1 MFKCFA
7 KQCRLPPAAF
17 QNLLLKASNQN
28 WKEISHSCCGFFGC
42 CSPKCGNK
50 ILCALLLLLLL
61 LLSPSLTPAKLQPTI
76 LKNFSNVAYYIIIIR
91 RQSPISSYLYQVC
104 LARFLFPAQINIRN
118 SKLKH
123 IHSTHIHSSHTQHSH
138 RHSSGSLH
146 S

>member
-91 RQSPISSYLYQVC
+91 RQSLIISISSLPR
-104 LARFLFPAQINIRN
+104 AFPFPSSNKHT
-118 SKLKH
+118 KLK
-123 IHSTHIHSSHTQHSH
+123 IETHTQHTH
-138 RHSSGSLH
+138 TQLTHTALTQTQLRQFA
-146 S
+146 